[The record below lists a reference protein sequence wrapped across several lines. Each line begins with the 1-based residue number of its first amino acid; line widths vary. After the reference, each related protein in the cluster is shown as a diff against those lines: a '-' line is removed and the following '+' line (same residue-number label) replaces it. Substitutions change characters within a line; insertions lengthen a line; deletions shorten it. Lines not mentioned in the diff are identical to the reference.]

1 MVQCHA
7 DRIKGI
13 LLIGTD
19 GGKRK
24 LYFERAAGEA
34 GIPVAFLDWRDL
46 LRPEREEE
54 PCLEPRKAA
63 YPLGCRGQGEE
74 PDSEEA
80 GVGCQAGEVLGRRTE
95 EGLRSRVGESLGQQ
109 AGESLGHRTEGDLRS
124 RVGESLGQQAGE
136 SLWHRTEG
144 DLRSRVGE
152 SLRQQAG
159 EGLWHRTE
167 GDLRRWAVKIDA
179 PEWESSGLMDLG
191 KLTDRYVEWLNRL
204 SRLPAGFFL
213 NDPTDI
219 AEVLDKRR
227 CKERLVQKGVP
238 VTHMYG
244 ESFSHSEE
252 LFAFMREHRLGQV
265 FVKPLRGSGA
275 AGVAAL
281 RYSPGNGR
289 LALYTCAALEED
301 GIFNTKRMRRME
313 GREGAALLD
322 KLLKLDCVVERWY
335 GKETFQGYCYDLRV
349 IVQGGQIDY
358 ILPRLS
364 KGPITNLHLNNRSME
379 FTDLNLDKRTVERIS
394 EVCLKA
400 GECYPR
406 VKSIGMDVLLERG
419 SRSPRVIE
427 MNAQGDLLH
436 RDVYGENRIYRR
448 QIRMMTELQENI
460 H

>member
-34 GIPVAFLDWRDL
+34 GIPVAFLDWRNL

-80 GVGCQAGEVLGRRTE
+80 GVGC
-95 EGLRSRVGESLGQQ
+95 
-109 AGESLGHRTEGDLRS
+109 
-124 RVGESLGQQAGE
+124 
-136 SLWHRTEG
+136 
-144 DLRSRVGE
+144 
-152 SLRQQAG
+152 QAG

-204 SRLPAGFFL
+204 SRLPAGVFL

-379 FTDLNLDKRTVERIS
+379 FTDLNLDKGTVERIS

-406 VKSIGMDVLLERG
+406 LKSIGMDVLLERG

-436 RDVYGENRIYRR
+436 KDVYGENRIYRR
-448 QIRMMTELQENI
+448 QIRLMTELSENI

>member
-1 MVQCHA
+1 
-7 DRIKGI
+7 
-13 LLIGTD
+13 
-19 GGKRK
+19 
-24 LYFERAAGEA
+24 
-34 GIPVAFLDWRDL
+34 
-46 LRPEREEE
+46 
-54 PCLEPRKAA
+54 
-63 YPLGCRGQGEE
+63 
-74 PDSEEA
+74 
-80 GVGCQAGEVLGRRTE
+80 
-95 EGLRSRVGESLGQQ
+95 
-109 AGESLGHRTEGDLRS
+109 
-124 RVGESLGQQAGE
+124 
-136 SLWHRTEG
+136 
-144 DLRSRVGE
+144 
-152 SLRQQAG
+152 
-159 EGLWHRTE
+159 
-167 GDLRRWAVKIDA
+167 
-179 PEWESSGLMDLG
+179 
-191 KLTDRYVEWLNRL
+191 
-204 SRLPAGFFL
+204 
-213 NDPTDI
+213 
-219 AEVLDKRR
+219 
-227 CKERLVQKGVP
+227 
-238 VTHMYG
+238 
-244 ESFSHSEE
+244 
-252 LFAFMREHRLGQV
+252 MREHRLGQV

-406 VKSIGMDVLLERG
+406 LKSIGMDVLLERG

>member
-80 GVGCQAGEVLGRRTE
+80 GVGCQAGE
-95 EGLRSRVGESLGQQ
+95 
-109 AGESLGHRTEGDLRS
+109 
-124 RVGESLGQQAGE
+124 
-136 SLWHRTEG
+136 
-144 DLRSRVGE
+144 
-152 SLRQQAG
+152 
-159 EGLWHRTE
+159 GLWHGTE

-289 LALYTCAALEED
+289 LALYTCAALEEE

-313 GREGAALLD
+313 GREGAALLE

-406 VKSIGMDVLLERG
+406 LKSIGMDVLLERG

>member
-54 PCLEPRKAA
+54 LCLEPRKAA

-80 GVGCQAGEVLGRRTE
+80 GVGCQAGEGLWRRTE
-95 EGLRSRVGESLGQQ
+95 E
-109 AGESLGHRTEGDLRS
+109 
-124 RVGESLGQQAGE
+124 
-136 SLWHRTEG
+136 
-144 DLRSRVGE
+144 
-152 SLRQQAG
+152 
-159 EGLWHRTE
+159 
-167 GDLRRWAVKIDA
+167 DLRRWAVKIDA

-204 SRLPAGFFL
+204 SRLPAGVFL

-335 GKETFQGYCYDLRV
+335 GKETFQGYSYDLRV

-436 RDVYGENRIYRR
+436 KDVYGENRIYRR
-448 QIRMMTELQENI
+448 QIRLMTELSENI

>member
-24 LYFERAAGEA
+24 LYFERAAREA

-80 GVGCQAGEVLGRRTE
+80 GVGCQAGEGV
-95 EGLRSRVGESLGQQ
+95 
-109 AGESLGHRTEGDLRS
+109 
-124 RVGESLGQQAGE
+124 
-136 SLWHRTEG
+136 WHG
-144 DLRSRVGE
+144 
-152 SLRQQAG
+152 
-159 EGLWHRTE
+159 TE

-406 VKSIGMDVLLERG
+406 LKSIGMDVLLERG

>member
-54 PCLEPRKAA
+54 LCLEPRKAA

-80 GVGCQAGEVLGRRTE
+80 GVGCQAGE
-95 EGLRSRVGESLGQQ
+95 
-109 AGESLGHRTEGDLRS
+109 
-124 RVGESLGQQAGE
+124 
-136 SLWHRTEG
+136 
-144 DLRSRVGE
+144 
-152 SLRQQAG
+152 
-159 EGLWHRTE
+159 GLWRRTE

-204 SRLPAGFFL
+204 SRLPAGVFL

-244 ESFSHSEE
+244 ESFSHSVE

-379 FTDLNLDKRTVERIS
+379 FTDLNLDKGTVERIS

-406 VKSIGMDVLLERG
+406 LKSIGMDVLLERG
-419 SRSPRVIE
+419 SKSPRVIE

-436 RDVYGENRIYRR
+436 KDVYGENRIYRR
-448 QIRMMTELQENI
+448 QIRLMTEL
-460 H
+460 

>member
-24 LYFERAAGEA
+24 LYFERAAREA
-34 GIPVAFLDWRDL
+34 GIPVAFLDWRNL

-80 GVGCQAGEVLGRRTE
+80 GVGCQAGE
-95 EGLRSRVGESLGQQ
+95 
-109 AGESLGHRTEGDLRS
+109 
-124 RVGESLGQQAGE
+124 
-136 SLWHRTEG
+136 
-144 DLRSRVGE
+144 
-152 SLRQQAG
+152 
-159 EGLWHRTE
+159 GLWRRTE

-313 GREGAALLD
+313 GREGAALLE

-379 FTDLNLDKRTVERIS
+379 FTDLNLDKGTVERIS

-406 VKSIGMDVLLERG
+406 LKSIGMDVLLERG

-436 RDVYGENRIYRR
+436 KDVYGENRIYRR
-448 QIRMMTELQENI
+448 QIRLMTELSENI

>member
-1 MVQCHA
+1 M
-7 DRIKGI
+7 
-13 LLIGTD
+13 
-19 GGKRK
+19 
-24 LYFERAAGEA
+24 
-34 GIPVAFLDWRDL
+34 
-46 LRPEREEE
+46 
-54 PCLEPRKAA
+54 
-63 YPLGCRGQGEE
+63 GCRGQGEE

-80 GVGCQAGEVLGRRTE
+80 GVGC
-95 EGLRSRVGESLGQQ
+95 
-109 AGESLGHRTEGDLRS
+109 
-124 RVGESLGQQAGE
+124 
-136 SLWHRTEG
+136 
-144 DLRSRVGE
+144 
-152 SLRQQAG
+152 QAG

-204 SRLPAGFFL
+204 SRLPAGVFL

-379 FTDLNLDKRTVERIS
+379 FTDLNLDKGTVERIS

-406 VKSIGMDVLLERG
+406 LKSIGMDVLLERG

-436 RDVYGENRIYRR
+436 KDVYGENRIYRR
-448 QIRMMTELQENI
+448 QIRLMTELSENI

>member
-34 GIPVAFLDWRDL
+34 GIPVAFLDWRNL

-80 GVGCQAGEVLGRRTE
+80 GVGC
-95 EGLRSRVGESLGQQ
+95 
-109 AGESLGHRTEGDLRS
+109 
-124 RVGESLGQQAGE
+124 
-136 SLWHRTEG
+136 
-144 DLRSRVGE
+144 
-152 SLRQQAG
+152 QAG

-204 SRLPAGFFL
+204 SRLPAGVFL

-301 GIFNTKRMRRME
+301 GIFKTKRMRRME

-379 FTDLNLDKRTVERIS
+379 FTDLNLDKGTVERIS

-406 VKSIGMDVLLERG
+406 LKSIGMDVLLERG

-436 RDVYGENRIYRR
+436 KDVYGENRIYRR
-448 QIRMMTELQENI
+448 QIRLMTELSENI

>member
-80 GVGCQAGEVLGRRTE
+80 GVGCQAGE
-95 EGLRSRVGESLGQQ
+95 
-109 AGESLGHRTEGDLRS
+109 
-124 RVGESLGQQAGE
+124 
-136 SLWHRTEG
+136 
-144 DLRSRVGE
+144 
-152 SLRQQAG
+152 
-159 EGLWHRTE
+159 GLWRRTE

-204 SRLPAGFFL
+204 SRLPAGVFL

-244 ESFSHSEE
+244 ESFSHSVE

-379 FTDLNLDKRTVERIS
+379 FTDLNLDKGTVERIS

-406 VKSIGMDVLLERG
+406 LKSIGMDVLLERG
-419 SRSPRVIE
+419 SKSPRVIE

-436 RDVYGENRIYRR
+436 KDVYGENRIYRR
-448 QIRMMTELQENI
+448 QIRLMTEL
-460 H
+460 

>member
-34 GIPVAFLDWRDL
+34 GIPVAFLDWRNL

-80 GVGCQAGEVLGRRTE
+80 GVGC
-95 EGLRSRVGESLGQQ
+95 
-109 AGESLGHRTEGDLRS
+109 
-124 RVGESLGQQAGE
+124 
-136 SLWHRTEG
+136 
-144 DLRSRVGE
+144 
-152 SLRQQAG
+152 QAG

-204 SRLPAGFFL
+204 SRLPAGVFL

-275 AGVAAL
+275 AGVAAQ

-379 FTDLNLDKRTVERIS
+379 FTDLNLDKGTVERIS

-406 VKSIGMDVLLERG
+406 LKSIGMDVLLERG

-436 RDVYGENRIYRR
+436 KDVYGENRIYRR
-448 QIRMMTELQENI
+448 QIRLMTELSENI

>member
-34 GIPVAFLDWRDL
+34 RIPVAFLDWRDL

-54 PCLEPRKAA
+54 PCLEPRKAD

-80 GVGCQAGEVLGRRTE
+80 GVGCQAGE
-95 EGLRSRVGESLGQQ
+95 
-109 AGESLGHRTEGDLRS
+109 
-124 RVGESLGQQAGE
+124 
-136 SLWHRTEG
+136 SLWHG
-144 DLRSRVGE
+144 
-152 SLRQQAG
+152 
-159 EGLWHRTE
+159 TE

-204 SRLPAGFFL
+204 SRLPAGVFL

-406 VKSIGMDVLLERG
+406 LKSIGMDVLLERG

>member
-1 MVQCHA
+1 
-7 DRIKGI
+7 
-13 LLIGTD
+13 
-19 GGKRK
+19 
-24 LYFERAAGEA
+24 
-34 GIPVAFLDWRDL
+34 
-46 LRPEREEE
+46 
-54 PCLEPRKAA
+54 
-63 YPLGCRGQGEE
+63 
-74 PDSEEA
+74 
-80 GVGCQAGEVLGRRTE
+80 
-95 EGLRSRVGESLGQQ
+95 
-109 AGESLGHRTEGDLRS
+109 
-124 RVGESLGQQAGE
+124 
-136 SLWHRTEG
+136 
-144 DLRSRVGE
+144 
-152 SLRQQAG
+152 
-159 EGLWHRTE
+159 
-167 GDLRRWAVKIDA
+167 
-179 PEWESSGLMDLG
+179 
-191 KLTDRYVEWLNRL
+191 
-204 SRLPAGFFL
+204 
-213 NDPTDI
+213 
-219 AEVLDKRR
+219 
-227 CKERLVQKGVP
+227 
-238 VTHMYG
+238 
-244 ESFSHSEE
+244 
-252 LFAFMREHRLGQV
+252 MREHRLGQV

-335 GKETFQGYCYDLRV
+335 GKETFQGYSYDLRV

-379 FTDLNLDKRTVERIS
+379 FTDLNLDKGTVERIS

-406 VKSIGMDVLLERG
+406 LKSIGMDVLLERG

-436 RDVYGENRIYRR
+436 KDVYGENRIYRR
-448 QIRMMTELQENI
+448 QIRLMTELSENI